1 MLKKRGK
8 AHDYWFDKDFTS
20 IGREKKYVGYEKLL
34 DYWNLYFLKENVM
47 ETPEIW
53 QSASKRE
60 KGFVKIRSY
69 GSLTIHQGFITSDL
83 DN

>member
-1 MLKKRGK
+1 
-8 AHDYWFDKDFTS
+8 
-20 IGREKKYVGYEKLL
+20 
-34 DYWNLYFLKENVM
+34 M

-60 KGFVKIRSY
+60 KGSVKIRSY